1 MKNEAKFIKTI
12 EKFPHAH
19 TPFFKR
25 PFLSR
30 RNFFSVAGAGV
41 TGSFLANNLQGQ
53 VIKSARVT
61 TKNTAK
67 NVIFILLTG
76 APSHTDTFDFKNLEG
91 TTPKDFN
98 PTQVGNVLWPMGLMP
113 KIGSQLPDISIARSV
128 RAWAAQHSL
137 SQTWVQIGRSPA
149 AALGDVA
156 PNIGSI
162 VAAEKRSE
170 RQLSQKFPSFL
181 ALNSGGAVGSGFL
194 PATYEPFKIT
204 PSTAGLPNTTN
215 PDGVTRF
222 DDKYNL
228 LNALDGNLRVNS
240 PVSELMTDYGDFYR
254 SARGLMY
261 NQTVDKAFKY
271 TPADSQRYGN
281 TAFGN
286 ALLTAK
292 QVFEANQGTRYIQV
306 SLGGW
311 DMHANIYGQLS
322 NQGSTLYTMAKN
334 TLDPALGELIKD
346 LKANGSFNET
356 LIVMMG
362 EFGRTVGPLTQ
373 AGGRDHFQQQFCM
386 FAGGG
391 IKGGKVIGATDAKGS
406 VTVDSGWSEQRDIR
420 PEDIEAT
427 IYSAMGI
434 NWTNVRYDD
443 PFGRGFEY
451 VPSANDG
458 LYKPIDE
465 LWG

>member
-1 MKNEAKFIKTI
+1 MKNEAKFLKTV

-30 RNFFSVAGAGV
+30 RNFFSIAGAGV
-41 TGSFLANNLQGQ
+41 TGSFLANNLEGQ
-53 VIKSARVT
+53 VIKSTKVT

-76 APSHTDTFDFKNLEG
+76 APSHTDTFDLKFLEG

-98 PTQVGNVLWPMGLMP
+98 PTQVGSVLWPMGLMP
-113 KIGSQLPDISIARSV
+113 KIGAQLGDISIARSV

-162 VAAEKRSE
+162 VAIEKKNE

-194 PATYEPFKIT
+194 PATYEPFKVA

-215 PDGVTRF
+215 ADGALRF
-222 DDKYNL
+222 DDKYSL
-228 LNALDGNLRVNS
+228 MNALDGSLRVNS
-240 PVSELMTDYGDFYR
+240 PVSDLMTDYGDFYR
-254 SARGLMY
+254 AARGLMY
-261 NQTVDKAFKY
+261 NPTVDRAFKY
-271 TPADSQRYGN
+271 TAADSLRYGN
-281 TAFGN
+281 TTFGN

-292 QVFEANQGTRYIQV
+292 QVLEANQGTRYIQV

-311 DMHANIYGQLS
+311 DMHTNIYGQAAG
-322 NQGSTLYTMAKN
+322 GSLYTMAKN
-334 TLDPALGELIKD
+334 TLDPAVGELIRD
-346 LKANGSFNET
+346 LKANGTFNET

-362 EFGRTVGPLTQ
+362 EFGRTVGPLTMQ
-373 AGGRDHFQQQFCM
+373 GGRDHFLQQFCM

-391 IKGGKVIGATDAKGS
+391 TKGGQTIGGTDARGA
-406 VTVDSGWSEQRDIR
+406 VTTDSGWSEQRDIR

-427 IYSAMGI
+427 IYSALGI

-451 VPSANDG
+451 VPSAGDG
-458 LYKPIDE
+458 LYKPIHE